1 MSSHARAVLPRRL
14 DHGTMELLS
23 HVDDGAAGAMLV
35 MARCRCRVIL
45 VMVLPKQPGRDAMC
59 MLSHASDDPV
69 ESCYRWR
76 CRGAMSLL
84 SHADNRAVEATWS
97 LRDVS
102 ADDHTNVRRR

>member
-1 MSSHARAVLPRRL
+1 
-14 DHGTMELLS
+14 MELLS

-45 VMVLPKQPGRDAMC
+45 VMVLPKQLGRDAMC
-59 MLSHASDDPV
+59 MLSHASDDSV

-84 SHADNRAVEATWS
+84 SYADNRAVEATWS